1 MSDNFAIQDANSQ
14 KPSTTEELVL
24 LAKSEYQIVKTLEN
38 DYLAIPYS
46 HPKIAKSLHGM
57 DNTLADDLMRRYR
70 EVTRKVPSERSVR
83 DAIRVLISEANMK
96 DAVKA
101 YIRCAQIGN
110 EIYVDIGD
118 ATGHVIHI
126 FPGGWKIIDS
136 APVVFRRTALTG
148 PLPRPLDRGDFS
160 KLFSIIN
167 VSKESEGLVLGF
179 LVCSF
184 FEAIPK
190 PILGLNGEQGS
201 GKSDSARRLSFLVD
215 PSPAALQSPPK
226 DQAAWIELAA
236 GSYVIS
242 LDNLSH
248 IPIWLSDSLCRAATG
263 DSLVKR
269 KNYSDKDLVV
279 HQFKRVVIINGINL
293 TVLRDDLADRVI
305 PINAPIISSTRRK
318 YESHLERDW
327 ITEFPE
333 IFGGILTL
341 CSKVL
346 EIYEFIEMPEL
357 PRMADFAR
365 ILKAIDMV
373 RDTDSLTSYL
383 DEVGKMAS
391 NAVDGDKFFKV
402 VAGSIN
408 GEWIGTAA
416 ELLEKVSTLGSLYS
430 LDKGWPQTAH
440 AVTDRLTRT
449 GPTLRKVGW
458 IVEDLGSNNEKKTKR
473 WRLSPPTGETGVIF
487 KLHTQKKEV
496 GGDVAI

>member
-1 MSDNFAIQDANSQ
+1 
-14 KPSTTEELVL
+14 
-24 LAKSEYQIVKTLEN
+24 VK
-38 DYLAIPYS
+38 
-46 HPKIAKSLHGM
+46 
-57 DNTLADDLMRRYR
+57 
-70 EVTRKVPSERSVR
+70 
-83 DAIRVLISEANMK
+83 DAIRVLISEANLN

-110 EIYVDIGD
+110 EIFVDIGD
-118 ATGHVIHI
+118 STGQAIHI
-126 FPGGWKIIDS
+126 FPGGWKIVDS
-136 APVVFRRTALTG
+136 APVIFRRTALTA
-148 PLPRPLDRGDFS
+148 PLSRPVEEGDFS

-167 VSKESEGLVLGF
+167 IGKESEGLVLGF
-179 LVCSF
+179 LVCSL

-201 GKSDSARRLSFLVD
+201 GKSDSARRLGLLID

-226 DQAAWIELAA
+226 DQSAWIELAA

-242 LDNLSH
+242 LDNLSSV
-248 IPIWLSDSLCRAATG
+248 PVWLSDSLCRAATG

-318 YESHLERDW
+318 LESDLEQAW
-327 ITEFPE
+327 LTEFPT
-333 IFGGILTL
+333 IFGGLLTL

-346 EIYEFIEMPEL
+346 EIYEFIKMPEL

-365 ILKAIDMV
+365 ILKAIDTV
-373 RDTDSLTSYL
+373 RETDSLSTYL

-402 VAGSIN
+402 VATSSN
-408 GEWIGTAA
+408 GEWVVTAA
-416 ELLEKVSTLGSLYS
+416 ELLDKVSSPSTIYS
-430 LDKGWPQTAH
+430 VQKGWPQTAH

-473 WRLSPPTGETGVIF
+473 WRLCPPTGETGVIF
-487 KLHTQKKEV
+487 KLHTKKKE
-496 GGDVAI
+496 GDEDVAI